1 MQRLLGVY
9 KIHPVSNHSSPALR
23 VTGCSVPSQQPFGV
37 KVRSTPW
44 TSRQFITGPA
54 QQTNTHMLARSLM
67 LDGWK
72 LKYPVLGRANCMQ
85 KQLMV
90 TELSQ
95 LPSTIKDIL
104 HLVIRLAGL
113 FPESICHFGQN
124 KQRRQMNEICKIL
137 LESLLDC
144 ATIHLTSPLII
155 PTQLPS
161 SGPLHIPSTFFL
173 HLFPLCFF
181 FSLRNSASFKMLT
194 TPTNGPVGSILVAI
208 CVRLP

>member
-1 MQRLLGVY
+1 MASTSLHQFKLFFVNDLVKTISRSKDMQHLLGIY
-9 KIHPVSNHSSPALR
+9 KIHSVSNHASPALR
-23 VTGCSVPSQQPFGV
+23 VTGCSVPSQLPFGV

-72 LKYPVLGRANCMQ
+72 LKYPVQGRANCMQ

-95 LPSTIKDIL
+95 PPSTIKEIL
-104 HLVIRLAGL
+104 HLVIRLTGL

-124 KQRRQMNEICKIL
+124 KQRRQMNEIC
-137 LESLLDC
+137 
-144 ATIHLTSPLII
+144 
-155 PTQLPS
+155 
-161 SGPLHIPSTFFL
+161 
-173 HLFPLCFF
+173 
-181 FSLRNSASFKMLT
+181 RFKRFYL
-194 TPTNGPVGSILVAI
+194 SHY
-208 CVRLP
+208 